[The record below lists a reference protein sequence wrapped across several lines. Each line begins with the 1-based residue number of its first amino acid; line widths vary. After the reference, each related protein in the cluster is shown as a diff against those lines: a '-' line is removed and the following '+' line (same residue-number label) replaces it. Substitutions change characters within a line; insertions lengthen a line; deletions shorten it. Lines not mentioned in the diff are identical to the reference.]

1 MSEPRTE
8 HVDEIA
14 AELALGVVDGE
25 ERARALEHLAGCA
38 ECRRAV
44 EELTEIADGLLLLAP
59 SREAPIGFES
69 RALAALPA
77 RRSRPRRRRRALVP
91 IAAAATAAALAV
103 TGTLLVVEDD
113 LQLASD
119 YRGTLAEANGE
130 AFQVAHLYD
139 PGGESGGTVFGYQG
153 SPSWL
158 LVVVDPDQRAGVGAA
173 ELVLADGGRVPLDS
187 FDLDRA
193 NGGWGGV
200 LPVALDDVS
209 VLRLLP
215 GEGGPLVA
223 RFGE

>member
-1 MSEPRTE
+1 MNEPRPG

-25 ERARALEHLAGCA
+25 ERARALEHLAGCP

-44 EELTEIADGLLLLAP
+44 EELSEVADGLLLLAP
-59 SREAPIGFES
+59 SREVPIGFES
-69 RALAALPA
+69 RALEPLRA
-77 RRSRPRRRRRALVP
+77 RRSRSRRRRALVP

-130 AFQVAHLYD
+130 GFHIEHLYGSSER
-139 PGGESGGTVFGYQG
+139 PTGTVFGYQG

-158 LVVVDPDQRAGVGAA
+158 FVIVDPVERAGVRRA
-173 ELVLADGGRVPLDS
+173 ELVMGDGTRVPLRS
-187 FDLDRA
+187 FALDPA
-193 NGGWGGV
+193 NGSWGGAI
-200 LPVALDDVS
+200 PVALDDVS
-209 VLRLLP
+209 VVRLLP
-215 GEGGPLVA
+215 GEGEALVA
-223 RFGE
+223 RLAE

>member
-1 MSEPRTE
+1 MSERRSE

-25 ERARALEHLAGCA
+25 ERARALEHLAVCA

-44 EELTEIADGLLLLAP
+44 EELSEVADGLLLLAP
-59 SREAPIGFES
+59 SREVPIGFES
-69 RALAALPA
+69 RALAPL
-77 RRSRPRRRRRALVP
+77 RVRRPRSRRRRALVP
-91 IAAAATAAALAV
+91 IAVAATAAALAV

-130 AFQVAHLYD
+130 GFQAAHLY
-139 PGGESGGTVFGYQG
+139 GAGEGPVGTVFGYHG

-158 LVVVDPDQRAGVGAA
+158 LVIVDPAERAAVRGA
-173 ELVLADGGRVPLDS
+173 ELVMSDGIRIALRS
-187 FDLDRA
+187 FAIDPE

-200 LPVALDDVS
+200 IPVPLDDVS
-209 VLRLLP
+209 VVRLLP
-215 GEGGPLVA
+215 AQGEALVA
-223 RFGE
+223 RL